1 MNKIEIGATLKAER
15 EAQGLTQYKAG
26 IPVEVYRHQIEGIE
40 NGDNNY
46 RINTLMAYANR
57 LGYELTLVKNEK

>member
-40 NGDNNY
+40 TGDNNY
-46 RINTLMAYANR
+46 RINTLIAYANR
-57 LGYELTLVKNEK
+57 LGYKLILIKDEK

>member
-1 MNKIEIGATLKAER
+1 MTKQQIGEVLKAER

-40 NGDNNY
+40 NGYNNY
-46 RINTLMAYANR
+46 RINTLIAYANR
-57 LGYELTLVKNEK
+57 LGYTLKLVKNED

>member
-15 EAQGLTQYKAG
+15 ESQGLTQYKAG

-57 LGYELTLVKNEK
+57 LGYKLILIKDEK